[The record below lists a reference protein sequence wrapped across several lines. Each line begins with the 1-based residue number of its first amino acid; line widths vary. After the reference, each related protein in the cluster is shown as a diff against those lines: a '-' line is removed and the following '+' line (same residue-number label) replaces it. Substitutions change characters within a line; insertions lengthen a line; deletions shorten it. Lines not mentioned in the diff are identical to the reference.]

1 MSVSS
6 KSYKYEN
13 IAAELVRLIKMGTFR
28 PGERIPSVRKLS
40 EQERV
45 SISTVTQAY
54 YMLEAQGWIEAHP
67 QSGFYV
73 CDTLPVALPEPDISE
88 PAPDPTNVSVWD
100 LTMMI
105 INDPFNP
112 NLIQMGAAYP
122 NPELTAMHKLNRI
135 LASIARKMEIQN
147 SLYEAVEGNE
157 ALRVQIA
164 RRAINVGCHLSPN
177 DIRITAGC
185 SEAVSLSLR
194 AICKPGDTV
203 AIESPICFDQLQCL
217 ETLGLKALEI
227 PTHPRNGI
235 SLQALRFAIQQTPI
249 QAVMVISNFN
259 NPLGS
264 YIPEANK
271 RALVDLLADYEI
283 PLIEIN
289 LLGEL
294 YFGDQHPK
302 VAKSYDRKGLV
313 LLCSSFSKDLC
324 PAYRIGWIVP
334 GKYKSKVQQLK
345 YASNLATATLPQ
357 LAIAEFLSSGSY
369 DVHLRRIRRVY
380 ARRIA
385 ALTQAVNRYFPEG
398 TRMTRPAGGFVSWI
412 QLSETV
418 DSLVLYKKAKQAGI
432 AITPGY
438 IFSTTDQYRNF
449 IRLNAANW
457 DDNSERAIQ
466 HLGELIRRFI

>member
-1 MSVSS
+1 MSDISR
-6 KSYKYEN
+6 SYKYEN
-13 IAAELVRLIKMGTFR
+13 IAAQIVHLIKTGTLR
-28 PGERIPSVRKLS
+28 PGGGIPSVRQLS
-40 EQERV
+40 DQEQV

-54 YMLEAQGWIEAHP
+54 YLLEAQGWIEARP

-73 CDTLPVALPEPDISE
+73 CETLPIALPEPEISL
-88 PAPDPTNVSVWD
+88 PTPDPTTVSVWD

-135 LASIARKMEIQN
+135 LASIARKIDIKS

-157 ALRVQIA
+157 SLRVQIA
-164 RRAINVGCHLSPN
+164 RRAINTGCHLSPD
-177 DIRITAGC
+177 DIIITAGC

-264 YIPEANK
+264 YIPEVNK
-271 RALVDLLADYEI
+271 KALVDLLAEYEI

-294 YFGDQHPK
+294 YFGDLHPK
-302 VAKSYDRKGLV
+302 VCKKYDQTGNV

-324 PAYRIGWIVP
+324 PAYRIGWVVP
-334 GKYKSKVQQLK
+334 GKYKAKLKQLK
-345 YASNLATATLPQ
+345 YASNLSTSTLPQ

-369 DVHLRRIRRVY
+369 DVHLRRVRRIY
-380 ARRIA
+380 ARNIA
-385 ALTQAVNRYFPEG
+385 ALSQAVNRHFPEG
-398 TRMTRPAGGFVSWI
+398 TRMTRPAGGFVGWI
-412 QLSETV
+412 QLPEVV
-418 DSLVLYKKAKQAGI
+418 DSLVLYKQSIKAGI

-457 DDNSERAIQ
+457 NDNSERVIQ
-466 HLGELIRRFI
+466 HLGELIKKSF

>member
-1 MSVSS
+1 MSVFY
-6 KSYKYEN
+6 KGYKYEN

-28 PGERIPSVRKLS
+28 PGERIPSVRQLS

-54 YMLEAQGWIEAHP
+54 YMLEAQGWIEARP

-122 NPELTAMHKLNRI
+122 NPELTAMHKINRI
-135 LASIARKMEIQN
+135 LASIVRKMEIKN

-164 RRAINVGCHLSPN
+164 RRAINMGCHLSPN

-249 QAVMVISNFN
+249 QAVLVISNFN

-264 YIPEANK
+264 YIPESNK

-289 LLGEL
+289 LLGEI

-345 YASNLATATLPQ
+345 YASNLTTATLPQ

-466 HLGELIRRFI
+466 HLGVLIRRFI